1 MKWMRNY
8 DEGVLVLKQ
17 ILASLAVTLCALSLE
32 AAGGGVVLPADALYN
47 DAVAKEKAVR
57 AALVPGQPQPTV
69 LKAVRTVVEQY
80 ELIVRTY
87 PSSGYCDDA
96 LWQAG
101 RLSLDAYQKF
111 RNAEDR
117 DAALR
122 LLRALASRYP
132 TSKYAKEVPAQITRA
147 GSLGNPK
154 AAPVVAIEATPAM
167 STRPLPAAT
176 SAAARPSP
184 PPAAAAKAPA
194 ATGPSIATIKDIR
207 RTILPD
213 VVRVTVELD
222 GEVKFREERLS
233 DPARVFVDLTAA
245 RAAPALIDQTLRFD
259 SDAELVREIR
269 LGRHPNNT
277 TRVVLEAA
285 GVSSF
290 SVYTLYSPYRLVID
304 CVRPV
309 AVAPASLGATPPTTI
324 SSAAR
329 PLANAPLATAP
340 RPLIKSKPLTLVPF
354 ALSTPPI
361 AAGADL
367 IAGALLNVAPVIATT
382 AVGPLPAIPMTTI
395 AERPPLPAAPSKN
408 IAGGFSIARQLGLGV
423 SRIVIDPGHGG
434 HDPGA
439 KGNGITEAELVLD
452 IAVRLEKLLVGIPGV
467 EVVLTRR
474 GDEYIPLQERTAMAN
489 REGADLFLSI
499 HANASSNKQAMGV
512 ESYFLN
518 FSSNPNAEAIAA
530 RENAASGLGM
540 AEVTNLANAIMLNN
554 KLDESR
560 DLATMV
566 QRAMI
571 EKLKGTNKS
580 VRDLGVKQA
589 PFVVLIGAAMPSVL
603 SEVSFLTN
611 SQEARL
617 LRNSS
622 YRQRIAEALF
632 TAIRKYQTS
641 LKSTTLTAARP

>member
-1 MKWMRNY
+1 MRNY
-8 DEGVLVLKQ
+8 DEGVQVLKQ
-17 ILASLAVTLCALSLE
+17 ILASLALTLCALSLE
-32 AAGGGVVLPADALYN
+32 AAGGGVALPADALYN
-47 DAVAKEKAVR
+47 DALAKEKAVR
-57 AALVPGQPQPTV
+57 AALVPGQPPPTV

-111 RNAEDR
+111 RNVEDR

-132 TSKYAKEVPAQITRA
+132 SSKYAKEVPAQITRA
-147 GSLGNPK
+147 SGLGNPK
-154 AAPVVAIEATPAM
+154 AEPVVAIEATPAT
-167 STRPLPAAT
+167 STRQLSAAT

-184 PPAAAAKAPA
+184 APPAAAKAPA
-194 ATGPSIATIKDIR
+194 ATGSSIATIKDIR

-222 GEVKFREERLS
+222 AEVKFREERLS

-259 SDAELVREIR
+259 SDSELVREIR

-304 CVRPV
+304 CLRPV
-309 AVAPASLGATPPTTI
+309 AVATASLRVSPPATI
-324 SSAAR
+324 SSAAK
-329 PLANAPLATAP
+329 PLANAPLAAAA
-340 RPLIKSKPLTLVPF
+340 RPLIKSKPLTLAPLT
-354 ALSTPPI
+354 LSTPPS

-367 IAGALLNVAPVIATT
+367 IARALLNVAPVIATT

-395 AERPPLPAAPSKN
+395 AERPPLPPLPAAPSKN
-408 IAGGFSIARQLGLGV
+408 IAGGFSIARQLGLEV

-452 IAVRLEKLLVGIPGV
+452 IALRLEKLLVAIPGV

-474 GDEYIPLQERTAMAN
+474 GDEYITLQERTAIAN
-489 REGADLFLSI
+489 REGADLFLSV

-571 EKLKGTNKS
+571 EKLKGANKG

-632 TAIRKYQTS
+632 NAIRKYQTS
-641 LKSTTLTAARP
+641 LKTTTLTAARP